1 MGSEGPAGVS
11 GRPEDFA
18 ADRSRRLELDLAP
31 VLRVARLTGDPV
43 ELDRHDTQH
52 VPPVGFV
59 LEDLSE
65 FGLSRFPR
73 KEEVERLVERLR
85 AREGVDLH

>member
-43 ELDRHDTQH
+43 ELEEIINCHRVPEDAPAATTIRHFCTTN
-52 VPPVGFV
+52 
-59 LEDLSE
+59 E
-65 FGLSRFPR
+65 
-73 KEEVERLVERLR
+73 
-85 AREGVDLH
+85 LHRMATSSAASS